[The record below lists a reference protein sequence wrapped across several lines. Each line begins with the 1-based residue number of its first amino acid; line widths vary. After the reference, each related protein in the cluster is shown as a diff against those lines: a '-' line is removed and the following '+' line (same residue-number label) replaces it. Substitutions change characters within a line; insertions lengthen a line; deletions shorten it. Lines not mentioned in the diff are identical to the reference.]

1 MILRTSLA
9 AVILCAVSSAATAQ
23 TRTWDANGAIPPN
36 GVFGVNNNWNP
47 NLVPIAGNA
56 ALFNIDDTYTVSFLA
71 NHASDALDVTAGTVS
86 LRSASAVVRDYDV
99 GFVGLIVRNGST
111 LHIGADYTSPAYAV
125 ILINSNPIFANRI
138 AHFVVP
144 EDRLSGL
151 RVLGLACAFLGVM
164 IVSMG
169 RPDVAVARD
178 AVTGNLAVLIS
189 ALLVA
194 ARLVYTQQLV
204 QRIEPTKLVFWQMVL
219 ALPGFAAAAW
229 FADGGL
235 RDGVSW
241 QAVAGVVYQGIV
253 VSGLTFMAW
262 AILLQKHSPGS
273 LSVFS
278 FTVPIFGVL
287 LSGWLFQEALTA
299 RLILGVLAVTGGIA
313 LATQAGRRAVYDADP
328 DTNEP

>member
-1 MILRTSLA
+1 MRSLPGNTLPRITPPGNRNISVKLQPIGWTTALIALGVCFLRGGNQVALKFGLTSFSPFASAFLRMSCGAA
-9 AVILCAVSSAATAQ
+9 AVGLWAVTQRADLRVKPDERRSLLQLTLL
-23 TRTWDANGAIPPN
+23 
-36 GVFGVNNNWNP
+36 F
-47 NLVPIAGNA
+47 LVQIG
-56 ALFNIDDTYTVSFLA
+56 I
-71 NHASDALDVTAGTVS
+71 
-86 LRSASAVVRDYDV
+86 
-99 GFVGLIVRNGST
+99 

-125 ILINSNPIFANRI
+125 ILINSNPIFANLI

-169 RPDVAVARD
+169 RPDVALARD

-229 FADGGL
+229 VADGGL

-287 LSGWLFQEALTA
+287 LSGWLFQEALTG
-299 RLILGVLAVTGGIA
+299 RLILGVLAFTGGIA